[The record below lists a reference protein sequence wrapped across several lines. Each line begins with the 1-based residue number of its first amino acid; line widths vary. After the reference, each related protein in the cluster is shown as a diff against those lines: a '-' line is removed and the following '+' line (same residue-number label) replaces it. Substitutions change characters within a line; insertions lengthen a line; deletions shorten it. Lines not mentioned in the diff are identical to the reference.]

1 MKHIM
6 IAGHDEEMIQVL
18 QQALRFN
25 YTLSLLPKNSDLPP
39 YFQSSTADLI
49 ILTVSEADTESMET
63 YEILSKIPEI
73 IGVPVIFFA
82 KYPNT
87 ELEQNAIVMGAEEFI
102 SLPISS
108 ELLIHRISGCME
120 LCALRKERPILEK
133 YQDAI
138 AQTFAELVECR
149 DVSTGGHLKNTTRYF
164 TILLQE
170 VMKQD
175 SYKEQI
181 PYEDTKDLVRA
192 VMLHDV
198 GKIGI
203 NDDVLRKESTLN
215 RNEYEHMKTHTTLGK
230 QAIEH
235 VIQETGGA
243 RWLLLARDL
252 AYFHHERWDGH
263 GYPNRLKGE
272 EIPLYA
278 RMLTIVD
285 VYDALTS
292 NRAYKEAYSHE
303 SAVEI
308 ILEGKGTNFDPGL
321 VDIFIRIQ
329 DQFEDALSFS
339 DLGDN
344 EIIEG
349 V

>member
-1 MKHIM
+1 MRHILV
-6 IAGHDEEMIQVL
+6 ADHDDEIFQAAC
-18 QQALRFN
+18 QALRFN
-25 YTLSLLPKNSDLPP
+25 YTISPLPENSDLQP
-39 YFQSSTADLI
+39 YFQTNTADMI
-49 ILTVSEADTESMET
+49 ILTVSETDTSNMKT

-82 KYPNT
+82 KHSDL
-87 ELEQNAIVMGAEEFI
+87 ELEQNIIIMGAEEYI
-102 SLPISS
+102 TLPISP
-108 ELLIHRISGCME
+108 ELLLHRVCSCLE
-120 LCALRKERPILEK
+120 LCGLRKERPILEK

-138 AQTFAELVECR
+138 SQTFAELVECR

-170 VMKQD
+170 VMKHD
-175 SYKEQI
+175 SYKERI
-181 PYEDTKDLVRA
+181 PYEDTKDLVRS

-215 RNEYEHMKTHTTLGK
+215 RNEFEHMKTHTTLGK
-230 QAIEH
+230 QAFEH
-235 VIQETGGA
+235 VIKKTGGA
-243 RWLLLARDL
+243 RWLVLASDM
-252 AYFHHERWDGH
+252 AYCHHERWDGA
-263 GYPNRLKGE
+263 GYPNGLKGE

-308 ILEGKGTNFDPGL
+308 ILEGKGTKFDPDL
-321 VDIFIRIQ
+321 VDVFISIN
-329 DQFEDALSFS
+329 DQFEEALNNISYEKF
-339 DLGDN
+339 DF
-344 EIIEG
+344 
-349 V
+349 

>member
-6 IAGHDEEMIQVL
+6 IADHDDEMFKVVW
-18 QQALRFN
+18 QALRLN
-25 YTLSLLPKNSDLPP
+25 YMISPLPKNSDLQH
-39 YFQSSTADLI
+39 YFQTNTADMI
-49 ILTVSEADTESMET
+49 ILTVSETDTDSMRT
-63 YEILSKIPEI
+63 YEILTKIPEI

-82 KYPNT
+82 KHPNM
-87 ELEQNAIVMGAEEFI
+87 ELEQNLIIMGAEEFI
-102 SLPISS
+102 TLPISP
-108 ELLIHRISGCME
+108 ELLLHRVCSCME
-120 LCALRKERPILEK
+120 LCALRKERPILEN

-138 AQTFAELVECR
+138 SQTFAELVECR

-170 VMKQD
+170 VMKHD
-175 SYKEQI
+175 PYKELI
-181 PYEDTKDLVRA
+181 RYEDTKDLVRS

-215 RNEYEHMKTHTTLGK
+215 RNEFEYMKTHTTLGK
-230 QAIEH
+230 QAFEH
-235 VIQETGGA
+235 VIKKTGGA
-243 RWLLLARDL
+243 RWLLLARDM
-252 AYFHHERWDGH
+252 AYCHHERWDGD
-263 GYPNRLKGE
+263 GYPNGLKGE

-308 ILEGKGTNFDPGL
+308 ILEGRGTKFDPTL
-321 VDIFIRIQ
+321 VDLFVSIN
-329 DQFEDALSFS
+329 DQFEEALNKIS
-339 DLGDN
+339 DEKFDF
-344 EIIEG
+344 
-349 V
+349 

>member
-6 IAGHDEEMIQVL
+6 IADHDEEMFQVVWH
-18 QQALRFN
+18 ALRHN
-25 YTLSLLPKNSDLPP
+25 YRLSPLPKDSDLQT
-39 YFQSSTADLI
+39 YFQVNTADLI
-49 ILTVSEADTESMET
+49 ILTVSEADNDSMNT
-63 YEILSKIPEI
+63 YDILTKVPEI

-82 KYPNT
+82 KHPNM
-87 ELEQNAIVMGAEEFI
+87 ELEQNAIILGAEEFI
-102 SLPISS
+102 TQPISP
-108 ELLIHRISGCME
+108 ELLLHRISSCME
-120 LCALRKERPILEK
+120 LCALRKERPILEN

-138 AQTFAELVECR
+138 SQTFAELVECR

-170 VMKQD
+170 AMKHD
-175 SYKEQI
+175 SYKEFI

-215 RNEYEHMKTHTTLGK
+215 RNEFEYMKTHTTLGK
-230 QAIEH
+230 QAFEH
-235 VIQETGGA
+235 VIKKTGGA
-243 RWLLLARDL
+243 RWLVLARDL
-252 AYFHHERWDGH
+252 AYCHHERWDGA
-263 GYPNRLKGE
+263 GYPNGLKGE

-303 SAVEI
+303 SAVKI
-308 ILEGKGTNFDPGL
+308 ILEGKGTKFDPDL
-321 VDIFIRIQ
+321 VDLFISINE
-329 DQFEDALSFS
+329 QFEEALNCISYEKF
-339 DLGDN
+339 DF
-344 EIIEG
+344 
-349 V
+349 